1 MSTKCLPKNTRKP
14 LKTQEFAG
22 LVKYGVYQN
31 VYYGHFSPPETLFPG
46 DFLRFSSLLKGVS
59 GASYAPNRLKVV
71 EFQRFGAFGLSS
83 HHLKRRKCT

>member
-59 GASYAPNRLKVV
+59 GASYAPNPLKNGGFSMVCG
-71 EFQRFGAFGLSS
+71 FSTS
-83 HHLKRRKCT
+83 